1 MSDHQGRNNPKSKK
15 LGLSPLST
23 ALSAAFAE
31 SGIPLNPGD
40 GAAKSSIKKP
50 VSPPPPRAQEAT
62 SDNELFRRATE
73 GTTPLQTI
81 QPGNIRDRN
90 AASHPRAIL
99 NNHEQPKRKNQS
111 VPSKLGKKTKSQTP
125 KTKKD
130 IPGVVYRNGP
140 DGHRQVVIT
149 GNWLEFGGNK
159 NKGNKLPPQS
169 PPLTTDLVVDG
180 HLALLPSLCRDNNRS
195 DFSNSHAA
203 WCSCPLAGDA
213 SGEVELFIG
222 LDFGTSFCK
231 VVVQE
236 PSRPQAWAIPFSAN
250 EHNPYTL
257 ATKLWER
264 DGSFHLDP
272 DGRAFSNLKMALFG
286 EGVTPVDVIRATA
299 FVALVIRHAKN
310 WSWKHKADEFPGQVP
325 LWQVNLGIPARNFE
339 NKRLVDKFKKILWAG
354 MVLAENNGKAICI
367 EDINQVISAVEK
379 AWDHVDAKITVNNYG
394 SVYRDQIAVYPE
406 IAAQIYGFLRSE
418 YRDPS
423 QNTFMLVDVGGGTVD
438 AALFHVFQKKDGET
452 TFIFKASAVEPLGV
466 YMLHRERI
474 HWFLDQL
481 SKKGLCPEIVK
492 LLRALIANNWMP
504 DEIPGLISQYLTG
517 VQYPEH
523 TSDKE
528 FCNSFSSMLWY
539 DIIMMAKQK
548 AAGVETKGA
557 RTQFLLSGGGR
568 TIALY
573 KSFIDFINSPNSN
586 SQLRLHPIEMG
597 VPKAL
602 QAQHLAISEFHR
614 LSVAYGLSFNT
625 IGEIVTADMLKNA
638 PINTCQV
645 NYQNF
650 YIGQEMM

>member
-1 MSDHQGRNNPKSKK
+1 MSDHQGRNNPNNKK
-15 LGLSPLST
+15 LGPSSLSS
-23 ALSAAFAE
+23 ALSAALAE
-31 SGIPLNPGD
+31 SGIQLNSGD
-40 GAAKSSIKKP
+40 GAAKSSIKQL
-50 VSPPPPRAQEAT
+50 VSPPPPRAQEVA

-73 GTTPLQTI
+73 GATPLQI
-81 QPGNIRDRN
+81 SQPGNSRGRA
-90 AASHPRAIL
+90 AASPPRAIL

-111 VPSKLGKKTKSQTP
+111 VPSKPGKKTKSQTP

-130 IPGVVYRNGP
+130 IPGVIYRIGS

-159 NKGNKLPPQS
+159 KKGNKLPPQS
-169 PPLTTDLVVDG
+169 PPHTTDLIVDG

-203 WCSCPLAGDA
+203 WCSCPLAGNA

-264 DGSFHLDP
+264 DGAFYLDP
-272 DGRAFSNLKMALFG
+272 VGTAFSNLKMALFG
-286 EGVTPVDVIRATA
+286 EGVTPVDVIRATG

-339 NKRLVDKFKKILWAG
+339 NTRLVERFKKILWAG
-354 MVLAENNGKAICI
+354 MVLAENQSRAISRVDVI
-367 EDINQVISAVEK
+367 EAISAVETAPSGK
-379 AWDHVDAKITVNNYG
+379 GARITMNNYG
-394 SVYRDQIAVYPE
+394 TVYHDQVNVYPE

-418 YRDPS
+418 YRDPN

-438 AALFHVFQKKDGET
+438 AALFHVFQQKNGET

-481 SKKGLCPEIVK
+481 SKKGLCPEIVNK
-492 LLRALIANNWMP
+492 LRDLIANNWMP
-504 DEIPGLISQYLTG
+504 DEVPGLISQYLTG

-523 TSDKE
+523 TSDKV
-528 FCNSFSSMLWY
+528 FYNSFSSMLWY
-539 DIIMMAKQK
+539 DIIMAAKQK
-548 AAGVETKGA
+548 ATGVEAKGT

-573 KSFIDFINSPNSN
+573 KRFINLINSSKSS

-597 VPKAL
+597 VPRAL
-602 QAQHLAISEFHR
+602 QAQHIGISEFHR
-614 LSVAYGLSFNT
+614 LSVAYGLSFSK
-625 IGEIVTADMLKNA
+625 IGEIITSKMLMSA

-645 NYQNF
+645 DYQHF
-650 YIGQEMM
+650 YIGKEMM